1 MKEKT
6 RYKFLRKVGKS
17 IKSYSGNEIWEIGQ
31 WKKIDG
37 KVKLFNKGF
46 HCSKGIY
53 QAFSYV
59 HGEILAK
66 VEVKG
71 SSEIWIDQEVYS
83 EMRIIK
89 AWEWTKKDFVAL
101 AIHSAELVLENYE
114 KIYPND
120 MRPRKA
126 IEAAKKVLSEDTA
139 KNRSAARSAAWSAM
153 RNAMSAASSTM
164 RSAISAMRSAMSAEW
179 SESSAIS
186 ASTASSTMSTERS
199 AISAVMSAPKK
210 VEEIEKWMNDY
221 LINLRE
227 I

>member
-1 MKEKT
+1 MKTKT

-17 IKSYSGNEIWEIGQ
+17 IKSSSGNEIWKIGQ

-37 KVKLFNKGF
+37 KVKLCNKGF
-46 HCSKGIY
+46 HCSKCIY
-53 QAFSYV
+53 QAFSCIQ
-59 HGEILAK
+59 GEILAK

-71 SSEIWIDQEVYS
+71 SSEIGIDKEVYS

-139 KNRSAARSAAWSAM
+139 KNRRAAKNAAKSAEVAERGAPSAAFSARSAKKNGEWSAWSAG
-153 RNAMSAASSTM
+153 RSAWSAAE
-164 RSAISAMRSAMSAEW
+164 IE
-179 SESSAIS
+179 
-186 ASTASSTMSTERS
+186 
-199 AISAVMSAPKK
+199 K
-210 VEEIEKWMNDY
+210 EIEKWMNDY

-227 I
+227 L